1 MTQNTN
7 DEARP
12 LIPAQVRRYLY
23 PLALAVISLAVAYGV
38 IEGEQAAAWTNLAA
52 AVTGMGVA
60 ALGTAYRP
68 TPESHDAP
76 VAS

>member
-1 MTQNTN
+1 MSTHTT
-7 DEARP
+7 DPRP
-12 LIPAQVRRYLY
+12 LVPAQVRRYLY
-23 PLALAVISLAVAYGV
+23 PLALAVISLAVAYGL

-52 AVTGMGVA
+52 AITGMGVA

-68 TPESHDAP
+68 SPDDAS